1 MIVHPRPTLLKL
13 FFIRRGTMLA
23 KLWPQLMAVAV
34 ISAII
39 VYIHHAKPNVLPFY
53 NSSGPF
59 TLLGLAL
66 SIFLS
71 FRNNACYDRWWEA
84 RKHWGDMIHCSRSMI
99 RQTMV
104 LSGTR
109 EGEAIR
115 RKVLTLIMAH
125 IQMMVPHLRPGA
137 ENKALPLIERDLTV
151 RCEESRNPP
160 TAVLE
165 FISQDLADAMRQGLI
180 SDISFQ
186 MIDRTLT
193 DLAHRQISCERIL
206 LTPVPFGYTLLLHRT
221 AYIFCFLL
229 PFGFADLL
237 SWSTPIAAA
246 LVAYT
251 FFSLDALSDE
261 LENPFGTEENDLPL
275 AAMADIACLS
285 IREALGE
292 KNLPPLPQ
300 PKDFLLL

>member
-23 KLWPQLMAVAV
+23 KLWPQIASVAL
-34 ISAII
+34 ISTII
-39 VYIHHAKPNVLPFY
+39 VYIHHVNPQFLPFY

-59 TLLGLAL
+59 TLLGIAL

-84 RKHWGDMIHCSRSMI
+84 RKQLGDMILYARTMI

-104 LSGTR
+104 LSGTD

-115 RKVLTLIMAH
+115 RRVLTLIMAH
-125 IQMMVPHLRPGA
+125 SQIMVPHLRPGA
-137 ENKALPLIERDLTV
+137 ENKALPLMDADLAA
-151 RCEESRNPP
+151 RCEISRNPP
-160 TAVLE
+160 TAILE
-165 FISQDLADAMRQGLI
+165 VISQELTEAMRKGLI
-180 SDISFQ
+180 SDIMLQ

-193 DLAHRQISCERIL
+193 DLAHRQVSCERIQ

-246 LVAYT
+246 IVAYT

-261 LENPFGTEENDLPL
+261 LENPFGTEENDLAL
-275 AAMADIACLS
+275 VAMADIACLS
-285 IREALGE
+285 VREALGE
-292 KNLPPLPQ
+292 KDLPELPQ
-300 PKDFLLL
+300 PKDYLLL